1 MYQIGGFMYNAKV
14 KNYQKEALKTR
25 VAGADRY
32 EIIQMLMAG
41 AIEKMVHAKVAIERK
56 HMEAKAEHLSKATAI
71 IEALRGCLDFEVGG
85 EVTEN
90 LYALYSYMIDRL
102 VDATIKNDPAIIDE
116 VSGLLKEI
124 KSAWDAIPHDVKE
137 KTLSENGLDAHAG

>member
-1 MYQIGGFMYNAKV
+1 MYNARV

-25 VAGADRY
+25 IAGADRY

-41 AIEKMVHAKVAIERK
+41 AIERLVYARVAIEK
-56 HMEAKAEHLSKATAI
+56 KQLEAKAEHISKATAI
-71 IEALRGCLDFEVGG
+71 IDSLRGCLDFKVGG

-102 VDATIKNDPAIIDE
+102 VDATVENNATYIDE
-116 VSGLLKEI
+116 VSGLIREI
-124 KSAWDAIPHDVKE
+124 KSAWDAIPFEVRE
-137 KTLSENGLDAHAG
+137 KTIKNNEQSASVG

>member
-1 MYQIGGFMYNAKV
+1 MYNAKV

-41 AIEKMVHAKVAIERK
+41 AVEKMVLAKVAIEKK
-56 HMEAKAEHLSKATAI
+56 HLEAKSEHLSKASAI
-71 IEALRGCLDFEVGG
+71 LEALRGCLDFEVGG

-90 LYALYSYMIDRL
+90 LFSLYSYMIDRL
-102 VDATIKNDPAIIDE
+102 LDASIKNDPEIVTE
-116 VSGLLKEI
+116 VSNLLKEI
-124 KSAWDAIPHDVKE
+124 KSAWDAIPFEVRE
-137 KTLSENGLDAHAG
+137 QTLNENGADANVG

>member
-1 MYQIGGFMYNAKV
+1 MYNAKV

-41 AIEKMVHAKVAIERK
+41 AIEKMVLAKVAIEKK
-56 HMEAKAEHLSKATAI
+56 HYEAKSEHLSKASAI
-71 IEALRGCLDFEVGG
+71 LEALRGCLDFEVGG

-90 LYALYSYMIDRL
+90 LYSLYSYMIDRL
-102 VDATIKNDPAIIDE
+102 LDASIKNDPEIVAE
-116 VSGLLKEI
+116 VSSLLKEI
-124 KSAWDAIPHDVKE
+124 KSAWDAIPFEVRE
-137 KTLSENGLDAHAG
+137 QTLNENGADANVG

>member
-1 MYQIGGFMYNAKV
+1 MYNARV

-32 EIIQMLMAG
+32 EIIQMLMSG
-41 AIEKMVHAKVAIERK
+41 AIEKMVLAKVAIDKK
-56 HMEAKAEHLSKATAI
+56 HLEAKSEHLSKASAI
-71 IEALRGCLDFEVGG
+71 LEALRGCLDFEVGG

-90 LYALYSYMIDRL
+90 LYSLYSYMIDRL
-102 VDATIKNDPAIIDE
+102 IDASIQNDTSIVDE

-124 KSAWDAIPHDVKE
+124 KSAWDAIPVDIRNQTFAE
-137 KTLSENGLDAHAG
+137 SSAHAS

>member
-1 MYQIGGFMYNAKV
+1 MYNAKV

-41 AIEKMVHAKVAIERK
+41 ALEKMVLAKVAIEKK
-56 HMEAKAEHLSKATAI
+56 HLEAKSEHLSKASAI
-71 IEALRGCLDFEVGG
+71 LEALRGCLDFEVGG

-90 LYALYSYMIDRL
+90 LYALYSYMLDRL
-102 VDATIKNDPAIIDE
+102 LDASVKNDPTVIDE
-116 VSGLLKEI
+116 VSSLLKEI
-124 KSAWDAIPHDVKE
+124 KSAWDSIPNDIRQQ
-137 KTLSENGLDAHAG
+137 TLSENGVDANVG

>member
-1 MYQIGGFMYNAKV
+1 MYNAKV

-25 VAGADRY
+25 IAGADRY

-41 AIEKMVHAKVAIERK
+41 AIEKMVLAKVAIEKK
-56 HMEAKAEHLSKATAI
+56 HYEAKSEHLSKASAI
-71 IEALRGCLDFEVGG
+71 LEALRGCLDFEVGG

-102 VDATIKNDPAIIDE
+102 LDASIKNDPEIVTE
-116 VSGLLKEI
+116 VSNLLKEI
-124 KSAWDAIPHDVKE
+124 KSAWDAIPHDVRE
-137 KTLSENGLDAHAG
+137 KTLLDNGVDANVG

>member
-1 MYQIGGFMYNAKV
+1 MYNAKV

-41 AIEKMVHAKVAIERK
+41 AIEKMVLAKVAIEKK
-56 HMEAKAEHLSKATAI
+56 HYEAKSEHLSKASAI
-71 IEALRGCLDFEVGG
+71 LEALRGCLDFEVGG

-90 LYALYSYMIDRL
+90 LYSLYSYMIDRL
-102 VDATIKNDPAIIDE
+102 LDASIKNDVDIVVE
-116 VSGLLKEI
+116 VSNLLKEI
-124 KSAWDAIPHDVKE
+124 KSAWDAIPHDVRE
-137 KTLSENGLDAHAG
+137 KTLLDNGVDANVG

>member
-1 MYQIGGFMYNAKV
+1 MYNAKV

-32 EIIQMLMAG
+32 EIIQMLMSG
-41 AIEKMVHAKVAIERK
+41 AIEKMVFAKVAIDRK
-56 HMEAKAEHLSKATAI
+56 NLEAKAEHISKASAI

-90 LYALYSYMIDRL
+90 LYSLYSYMIDRL
-102 VDATIKNDPAIIDE
+102 LDASLKNDSSIVEE
-116 VSGLLKEI
+116 VSALLKEI
-124 KSAWDAIPHDVKE
+124 KSAWDAIPYAIRE
-137 KTLSENGLDAHAG
+137 KTLGDNGSDANAG

>member
-1 MYQIGGFMYNAKV
+1 MYNAKV

-25 VAGADRY
+25 IAGADRY

-41 AIEKMVHAKVAIERK
+41 AIEKMVLAKVAIEKRHLEVK
-56 HMEAKAEHLSKATAI
+56 SEHLSKASAI
-71 IEALRGCLDFEVGG
+71 LEALRGCLDFEVGG

-102 VDATIKNDPAIIDE
+102 LDASIKNDTSIIDE

-124 KSAWDAIPHDVKE
+124 KSAWDAIPVE
-137 KTLSENGLDAHAG
+137 TRNQTFSENSAHAS

>member
-1 MYQIGGFMYNAKV
+1 MYNAKV

-32 EIIQMLMAG
+32 EIIQMLMSG
-41 AIEKMVHAKVAIERK
+41 AVEKTVHAKVAIDKK
-56 HMEAKAEHLSKATAI
+56 HLEAKSEHISKASAI
-71 IEALRGCLDFEVGG
+71 LEALRGCLDFEVGG

-102 VDATIKNDPAIIDE
+102 VDATIANDSEIIDE
-116 VSGLLKEI
+116 VINLLKEI
-124 KSAWDAIPHDVKE
+124 KSAWDAIPVE
-137 KTLSENGLDAHAG
+137 IRNQTFAENSAHAS

>member
-1 MYQIGGFMYNAKV
+1 MYNAKV

-41 AIEKMVHAKVAIERK
+41 AVEKMVFSKVAIEK
-56 HMEAKAEHLSKATAI
+56 KQLEAKAEHISKASAI

-90 LYALYSYMIDRL
+90 LYALYTYMIDRL
-102 VDATIKNDPAIIDE
+102 LDASLNNDPVIIDE
-116 VSGLLKEI
+116 VMALLKEI
-124 KSAWDAIPHDVKE
+124 KSAWDAIPQDVRQQ
-137 KTLSENGLDAHAG
+137 TLSANGSDASVG

>member
-1 MYQIGGFMYNAKV
+1 MYNAKV

-41 AIEKMVHAKVAIERK
+41 ALEKMVLAKVAIEKK
-56 HMEAKAEHLSKATAI
+56 HLEAKSEHLSKASAI
-71 IEALRGCLDFEVGG
+71 LEALRGCLDFEVGG

-90 LYALYSYMIDRL
+90 LYALYSYMLDRL
-102 VDATIKNDPAIIDE
+102 LDASIKNDPTVIDE
-116 VSGLLKEI
+116 VSSLLKEI
-124 KSAWDAIPHDVKE
+124 KSAWDSIPNDIRQQ
-137 KTLSENGLDAHAG
+137 TLSENGVDANVG

>member
-1 MYQIGGFMYNAKV
+1 MYNARV
-14 KNYQKEALKTR
+14 KNYQREALKTR

-41 AIEKMVHAKVAIERK
+41 AVEKMVLAKVAIDK
-56 HMEAKAEHLSKATAI
+56 KNLEAKAEHLSKASAI
-71 IEALRGCLDFEVGG
+71 LEALRGCLDFKVGG

-90 LYALYSYMIDRL
+90 LYALYTYMLERL
-102 VDATIKNDPAIIDE
+102 VDASIQNDSSIVEE

-124 KSAWDAIPHDVKE
+124 KSAWDQIPVDVRM
-137 KTLSENGLDAHAG
+137 KTLDESAQHQDASNG

>member
-1 MYQIGGFMYNAKV
+1 MYNAKV

-41 AIEKMVHAKVAIERK
+41 AIEKMVLAKVAIEKK
-56 HMEAKAEHLSKATAI
+56 HLEAKSEHLSKASAI
-71 IEALRGCLDFEVGG
+71 IDALRGCLDFDSGG

-102 VDATIKNDPAIIDE
+102 VDASVKNDSEIVDE

-124 KSAWDAIPHDVKE
+124 KSAWDEIPVE
-137 KTLSENGLDAHAG
+137 VRNKTFAENSAHAS

>member
-1 MYQIGGFMYNAKV
+1 MYNAKV

-41 AIEKMVHAKVAIERK
+41 AVEKMVFSKVAIEK
-56 HMEAKAEHLSKATAI
+56 KQLEAKAEHISKASAI
-71 IEALRGCLDFEVGG
+71 LEALRGCLDFEVGG

-102 VDATIKNDPAIIDE
+102 LDASLQNDPLIIDE
-116 VSGLLKEI
+116 VINLLKEI
-124 KSAWDAIPHDVKE
+124 KSAWDAIPQDVRQQ
-137 KTLSENGLDAHAG
+137 TLSKNGTDANVG

>member
-1 MYQIGGFMYNAKV
+1 MYNAKV

-41 AIEKMVHAKVAIERK
+41 ALEKMVLAKVAIEK
-56 HMEAKAEHLSKATAI
+56 KNLEAKSEHLSKASAI
-71 IEALRGCLDFEVGG
+71 LEALRGCLDFEVGG

-102 VDATIKNDPAIIDE
+102 IDASIKNDIEIIDE

-124 KSAWDAIPHDVKE
+124 KSAWDAIPVE
-137 KTLSENGLDAHAG
+137 VRNKTFSENSAHAS

>member
-1 MYQIGGFMYNAKV
+1 MYNAKV

-41 AIEKMVHAKVAIERK
+41 AVEKMVFAKVSIEK
-56 HMEAKAEHLSKATAI
+56 KQLEAKAEHISKASAI
-71 IEALRGCLDFEVGG
+71 LEALRGCLDFEVGG

-102 VDATIKNDPAIIDE
+102 LDASLKNDPKIIDE
-116 VSGLLKEI
+116 VMNLLKEI
-124 KSAWDAIPHDVKE
+124 KSAWDAIPVDVRQE
-137 KTLSENGLDAHAG
+137 TLSQSSSNANAG

>member
-1 MYQIGGFMYNAKV
+1 MYNAKV

-41 AIEKMVHAKVAIERK
+41 AIEKMVLAKVAIEKR
-56 HMEAKAEHLSKATAI
+56 HYEAKSEHLSKASAI
-71 IEALRGCLDFEVGG
+71 LEALRGCLDFEVGG

-90 LYALYSYMIDRL
+90 LYSLYSYMIDRL
-102 VDATIKNDPAIIDE
+102 LDASIKNDPEIVAE
-116 VSGLLKEI
+116 VSSLLKEI
-124 KSAWDAIPHDVKE
+124 KSAWDAIPFEVRE
-137 KTLSENGLDAHAG
+137 QTLNENGADANVG

>member
-1 MYQIGGFMYNAKV
+1 MYNAKV
-14 KNYQKEALKTR
+14 RNYQKEALKTR

-41 AIEKMVHAKVAIERK
+41 ALEKLVLGKVAIEK
-56 HMEAKAEHLSKATAI
+56 MHFEAKAEHISKASAI
-71 IEALRGCLDFEVGG
+71 IEALRASLDFEVGG

-90 LYALYSYMIDRL
+90 LYALYSYMLDRL
-102 VDATIKNDPAIIDE
+102 VDATMKNDVSIVDE

-124 KSAWDAIPHDVKE
+124 KSAWDAIPFDVRME
-137 KTLSENGLDAHAG
+137 TLNQQSSESSYG

>member
-1 MYQIGGFMYNAKV
+1 MYNARV

-41 AIEKMVHAKVAIERK
+41 AVEKMVLAKVAIEKK
-56 HMEAKAEHLSKATAI
+56 HLEAKAEHISKASAI
-71 IEALRGCLDFEVGG
+71 IEALRGSLDFEVGG

-90 LYALYSYMIDRL
+90 LYALYSYMVDRL
-102 VDATIKNDPAIIDE
+102 LEASLQNDPKIIDE
-116 VSGLLKEI
+116 VSNLLKEI
-124 KSAWDAIPHDVKE
+124 KSAWDAIPVE
-137 KTLSENGLDAHAG
+137 VRQETLSQNGENANAG